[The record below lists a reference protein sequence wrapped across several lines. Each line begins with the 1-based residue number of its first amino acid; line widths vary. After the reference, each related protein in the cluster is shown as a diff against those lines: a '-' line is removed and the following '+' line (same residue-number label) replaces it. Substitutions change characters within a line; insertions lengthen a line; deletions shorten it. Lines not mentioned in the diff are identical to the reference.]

1 MELKGNLESYGDKHL
16 TVAIPNGFDIKEIK
30 RKHPTGKVML
40 DFIENDEITDLQR
53 DHYWALVGDIVDY
66 TGYPDDVV
74 DAKVRVGF
82 MKEECLDDYPSIR
95 RHAMKKDMA
104 SKLLEYTI
112 NLCLENGIPF
122 RKQQFYLTTDTSKML
137 YGMLMKRICWEC
149 GKPNSQ
155 IMHEK
160 TVGMGR
166 NRRAIDHRNYR
177 FMCGCQEHHDE
188 QHRIGV
194 KAYCLKYHFKPIKL
208 NAEDLIQLGLMTKTG
223 VLQIE
228 ERSLEIGN

>member
-1 MELKGNLESYGDKHL
+1 MELKGIVKTFRDNRLNID
-16 TVAIPNGFDIKEIK
+16 IPEGLDIEKLQ
-30 RKHPTGKVML
+30 RLHPDGRVVL
-40 DFIENDEITDLQR
+40 DFIEKDDITDLQR
-53 DHYWALVGDIVDY
+53 DHYWALIGDIVDW
-66 TGYPDDVV
+66 TGYPDDAV
-74 DAKVRVGF
+74 DAKIRVGF
-82 MKEECLDDYPSIR
+82 MKENHLDDYPSIK
-95 RHAMKKDMA
+95 RHAMKKKTA
-104 SKLLEYTI
+104 SQLLEYTI
-112 NLCLENGIPF
+112 LYCINKQIPF
-122 RKQQFYLTTDTSKML
+122 RKQQFYLTTDTNKML
-137 YGMLMKRICWEC
+137 YALTMKRLCWEC

-166 NRRAIDHRNYR
+166 NRKTIDHRDYK

-208 NAEDLIQLGLMTKTG
+208 SAEDLIKLGLMTKSG

-228 ERSLEIGN
+228 ERSLEIG